1 MLVLVVWIICQI
13 DYFDYAP
20 SYSVAW
26 KILSACVMFEA
37 FIDIFIL

>member
-1 MLVLVVWIICQI
+1 MLVLVVWIICDI
-13 DYFDYAP
+13 DYLDNAP

-26 KILSACVMFEA
+26 KILSFSVMFET